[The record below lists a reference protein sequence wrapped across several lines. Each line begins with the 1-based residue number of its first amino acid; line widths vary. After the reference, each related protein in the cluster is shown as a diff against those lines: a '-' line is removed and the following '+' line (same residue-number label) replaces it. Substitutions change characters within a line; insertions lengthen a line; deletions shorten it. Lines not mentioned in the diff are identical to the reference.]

1 MIKFIFKGLIR
12 DKSRSLLPILV
23 IMIGVFLTVGMTGYI
38 RGFLEDFVDQNARLQ
53 TGHVN
58 VVTRA
63 YAENESMMPLDLAL
77 LGVDTLV
84 HELETGFPGYTWS
97 PRIHFGGMLDVPD
110 AQGESKKQGPVVG
123 MAVDLLSGNKEE
135 IDRLNLHTALAGGH
149 IPDSSG
155 EVIIGEELARKL
167 ELKPGDKVTFIGS
180 TMDGSLTFQNFVV
193 SGTIRYGVRQMDN
206 MVMLLD
212 LRDAQTMLDME
223 DGATEIL
230 GYSKQGVYFDEEA
243 ARTRD
248 TFNAEMAGND
258 DEFAPMMRSLRDEP
272 TLGYYF
278 TYIDSFSGL
287 MIFILIVI
295 MSIVLWNAGLLG
307 GLRRYNEFGIRLAMG
322 EEKGHVYKMLLYEAL
337 FTGIIGSVFGTVL
350 GVAFTLFLQYKG
362 LDISGMIQGGT
373 MIMPNVIRAKFT
385 PDLLSIGFIPGV
397 IAMLVGN
404 MLSGIAIFK
413 RETAKLLKDLE
424 V

>member
-1 MIKFIFKGLIR
+1 MIKFVFKGLLR

-38 RGFLEDFVDQNARLQ
+38 RGFIEDFVDQNARLQ

-58 VVTRA
+58 VVTKA
-63 YAENESMMPLDLAL
+63 YAQNESLMPIDLAL
-77 LGVDTLV
+77 LGIDTLMKK
-84 HELETGFPGYTWS
+84 LETDFPGYTWS
-97 PRIHFGGMLDVPD
+97 PRINFGGMLDVPD
-110 AQGESKKQGPVVG
+110 ESGESKKQGPVVG
-123 MAVDLLSGNKEE
+123 MAVDLLSGNTDE
-135 IDRLNLHTALAGGH
+135 INRLNLHTALAEGH
-149 IPDSSG
+149 IPEASG

-167 ELKPGDKVTFIGS
+167 DLHPGDKVTFIGS
-180 TMDGSLTFQNFVV
+180 TMEGSLTFRNFTV

-206 MVMLLD
+206 VIMLLD
-212 LRDAQTMLDME
+212 LKDARSLLDME
-223 DGATEIL
+223 NGATQIL

-248 TFNAEMAGND
+248 TFNKKYAGSGD
-258 DEFAPMMRSLRDEP
+258 QFTPVMRSLRDEP
-272 TLGYYF
+272 TLGYYM
-278 TYIDSFSGL
+278 TYINSFSGL

-322 EEKGHVYKMLLYEAL
+322 EEKKHVYKMLLYEAL
-337 FTGIIGSVFGTVL
+337 FTGIIGSVFGTLL
-350 GVAFTLFLQYKG
+350 GVVFTLFLQYKG
-362 LDISGMIQGGT
+362 IDISGMMQGGA
-373 MIMPNVIRAKFT
+373 MIMPNIIRAKFS

-397 IAMLVGN
+397 AAMVIGT

-413 RETAKLLKDLE
+413 RETAKLLKELE
-424 V
+424 I